1 MHRRSGAN
9 KLSEGAFRADPG
21 GLQNGSPAC
30 ATMVDEQGAPPES
43 RDGNGRVA
51 LPRDEDASGRP
62 NSRRELEAETLAQVQ
77 RTARFREPREPRE
90 RTTAFVLSGGGNQ
103 GVSQVGML
111 RALFERGVVPDV
123 IVGTSAGALNGAAF
137 ATDPSTA
144 MLDRLE
150 EVWLGLTGER
160 VFPGNAFRRAW
171 NILRRDD
178 HLFRSDGL
186 REVVQRAGTAKRFA
200 DLKIPLRVVAADLL
214 TGEEV
219 VFSSGPLEPALLGSA
234 ALPGI
239 FPPVRHNGRL
249 LADGAVVNLVPISHA
264 LAGPIERIFVLDV
277 SDPITERPIR
287 SPLDV
292 VIRAF
297 AISRDQRFDL
307 ELQYVPEHVEL
318 VVLPPPVDERDF
330 FDFGGG
336 KELVDEAYA
345 LTAAALD
352 EVAARPGRQGRR
364 RWWARF
370 GDWADLLQQ
379 ERRAFRER
387 HERPRQDAD
396 DEGHPGADEQ
406 HDPAPHVDRT

>member
-1 MHRRSGAN
+1 
-9 KLSEGAFRADPG
+9 L
-21 GLQNGSPAC
+21 
-30 ATMVDEQGAPPES
+30 V
-43 RDGNGRVA
+43 
-51 LPRDEDASGRP
+51 
-62 NSRRELEAETLAQVQ
+62 QVQ
-77 RTARFREPREPRE
+77 RPDRPRDPGE

-103 GVSQVGML
+103 GVAQVGML
-111 RALFERGVVPDV
+111 RALMERGIVPDV
-123 IVGTSAGALNGAAF
+123 IVGTSAGALNGAAL
-137 ATDPSTA
+137 ATDPSPA

-150 EVWLGLTGER
+150 EVWVGLTGER

-178 HLFRSDGL
+178 HIIRNDGL
-186 REVVQRAGTAKRFA
+186 REVIELSGTAARFA
-200 DLKIPLRVVAADLL
+200 DLRIPLRVVAADLL

-219 VFSSGPLEPALLGSA
+219 VFAGGPLQPALLGSA

-239 FPPVRHNGRL
+239 FPPVRHDGRL

-264 LAGPIERIFVLDV
+264 LVGPVDRVFVLDV
-277 SDPITERPIR
+277 SDPISERPIR

-307 ELQYVPEHVEL
+307 ELQHVPPHVEL
-318 VVLPPPVDERDF
+318 VVLPPPVDDRDF

-336 KELVDEAYA
+336 QALVDEAYA

-352 EVAARPGRQGRR
+352 EVEARPGRQGRR

-387 HERPRQDAD
+387 HERSRKDAD
-396 DEGHPGADEQ
+396 HEGHPGAHED
-406 HDPAPHVDRT
+406 HDPAPQINRA

>member
-1 MHRRSGAN
+1 
-9 KLSEGAFRADPG
+9 
-21 GLQNGSPAC
+21 
-30 ATMVDEQGAPPES
+30 MVETA
-43 RDGNGRVA
+43 GRKAVA
-51 LPRDEDASGRP
+51 V
-62 NSRRELEAETLAQVQ
+62 TQVQ
-77 RTARFREPREPRE
+77 RAIRFREARE

-103 GVSQVGML
+103 GVAQVGML
-111 RALFERGVVPDV
+111 RALLERGIVPDV
-123 IVGTSAGALNGAAF
+123 VVGTSAGALNGSAF

-150 EVWLGLTGER
+150 HVWLGLTGER

-178 HLFRSDGL
+178 HLIANDGL
-186 REVVQRAGTAKRFA
+186 RDVIRLSGTARRFA
-200 DLKIPLRVVAADLL
+200 DLQIPLRVVAADLL

-219 VFSSGPLEPALLGSA
+219 VLTSGPLEPALLGSS

-239 FPPVRHNGRL
+239 FPPIRHGGRL
-249 LADGAVVNLVPISHA
+249 LADGAIVNLVPISHA
-264 LAGPIERIFVLDV
+264 LAGPIDRIFVLDV
-277 SDPITERPIR
+277 SDPITERAIR

-307 ELQYVPEHVEL
+307 ELQHVPDEVEV
-318 VVLPPPVDERDF
+318 VVLPPPDDDRDF
-330 FDFGGG
+330 FDFSGG
-336 KELVDEAYA
+336 KELIDEAYA

-352 EVAARPGRQGRR
+352 EVEARPGRQGGR
-364 RWWARF
+364 RWWQRF

-387 HERPRQDAD
+387 YERPRQDPD
-396 DEGHPGADEQ
+396 HERHPRAYEQ
-406 HDPAPHVDRT
+406 DDPAAQVDRA